1 MMEYKILR
9 TTVSSA
15 EEEIN
20 RLADQGW
27 RVVATSLATGCS
39 FTVASM
45 PMIVTLERKASS
57 M

>member
-45 PMIVTLERKASS
+45 PMIVTLEGKASS